1 MCKFRILLFLVPFIA
16 VAQLTPNSVTVTAS
30 RNTTPQP
37 DVARFNI
44 SIAAPA
50 DVTRDDVLAAASG
63 AGLTAANFT
72 GLYSNYGG
80 PNNVSVTWNFSMT
93 TALANL
99 KATLGLLTA
108 LQSNLAKD
116 KKFALSFSISGSEV
130 SPQSQSCTLADL
142 IADAR
147 TQAGKLASA
156 AGLSLGGVLALSSGV
171 TGAAVSGY
179 LGIGGVGSVSSPVCS
194 VTVKFSLGGM

>member
-1 MCKFRILLFLVPFIA
+1 MSKFRILLLFFPLIA
-16 VAQLTPNSVTVTAS
+16 FAQLTPNSVTVTAS

-44 SIAAPA
+44 SIAAPPDA
-50 DVTRDDVLAAASG
+50 TRDDVLAAASG
-63 AGLTAANFT
+63 VGLTAANFT
-72 GLYSNYGG
+72 GLYSNSSG
-80 PNNVSVTWNFSMT
+80 PNVSVTWNFSMT

-99 KATLGLLTA
+99 KATIGLLTA
-108 LQSNLAKD
+108 LQNNLAKD
-116 KKFALSFSISGSEV
+116 KKFGLSFSISGSEV
-130 SPQSQSCTLADL
+130 SPQSQSCALADL

-147 TQAGKLASA
+147 TQAAKLASA

-171 TGAAVSGY
+171 TGAAVSGA
-179 LGIGGVGSVSSPVCS
+179 LGLGGVASVSSPVCS